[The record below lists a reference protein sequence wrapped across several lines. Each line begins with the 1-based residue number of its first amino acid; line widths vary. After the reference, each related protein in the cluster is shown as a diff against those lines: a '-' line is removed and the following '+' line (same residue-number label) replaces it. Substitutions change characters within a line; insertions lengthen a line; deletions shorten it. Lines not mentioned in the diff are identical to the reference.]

1 MGGKMKILILGGTGL
16 LGTDIAKVFE
26 KDSEVLAFG
35 SGECDITKL
44 DAVFHAVKTHKPDV
58 VVNSAAWADVDKCEA
73 EPDKAYLMN
82 AIGPKN
88 AAMVCRDYKLKLV
101 HISTDYVFDGEKKAP
116 YTEFDATNPVNVYG
130 QSKLAGE
137 EFIKGISNNYII
149 MRTAWLFGE
158 RRNHFVD
165 YVVNGINNGNEIIA
179 VKDMVSSPT
188 YSMDVAEQVK
198 KLIHLNQ
205 TGLFHA
211 CNKGYCSRLELVEEI
226 MKIMK
231 KTANLNVVNQ
241 SQWKKPAKRPVFSA
255 LRNYHMALI
264 NEDDMAGWRDALK
277 RYIKYKFNK

>member
-1 MGGKMKILILGGTGL
+1 MKVLILGGTGL
-16 LGTDIAKVFE
+16 LGTDITKVFK
-26 KDSEVLAFG
+26 KDCEVVSFG
-35 SGECDITKL
+35 SAEADITKL
-44 DAVFHAVKTHKPDV
+44 DAVLHAVKTHKPDV
-58 VVNSAAWADVDKCEA
+58 VINSAAMADVDKCEA
-73 EPDKAYLMN
+73 EPDNAYLVN

-88 AAMVCRDYKLKLV
+88 IAMVCRDYRLKMV
-101 HISTDYVFDGEKKAP
+101 HISTDYVFDGEKKSP
-116 YTEFDATNPVNVYG
+116 YTEFDKTNPLNIYG

-137 EFIKGISNNYII
+137 ELIKDIHNNYLIL
-149 MRTAWLFGE
+149 RTAWLFGE
-158 RRNHFVD
+158 RRNNFVD
-165 YVVNGINNGNEIIA
+165 YVINGVTNGNDIIA

-188 YSMDVAEQVK
+188 FSLDVAEEVK
-198 KLIHLNQ
+198 KLVDIGQ
-205 TGLFHA
+205 TGVFHV

-231 KTANLNVVNQ
+231 KTTNLTVVNQ